1 MATHRLPREVIAQ
14 RKGAVVPRHQTRH
27 RAHSPEVEIHHRAVA
42 TENSS
47 YLSQK
52 KGAASSRCSP
62 LCRFR
67 VRQPRP
73 PAAMY
78 TKLKPKKP
86 KNDLFIFAGL
96 HSLLGFANP
105 EMRV

>member
-1 MATHRLPREVIAQ
+1 MFFKDFVSVKREKI
-14 RKGAVVPRHQTRH
+14 
-27 RAHSPEVEIHHRAVA
+27 
-42 TENSS
+42 
-47 YLSQK
+47 K
-52 KGAASSRCSP
+52 KGASQTYDTPS
-62 LCRFR
+62 CRFR

-86 KNDLFIFAGL
+86 KKDLFIFAGL

>member
-1 MATHRLPREVIAQ
+1 MQ
-14 RKGAVVPRHQTRH
+14 
-27 RAHSPEVEIHHRAVA
+27 
-42 TENSS
+42 
-47 YLSQK
+47 
-52 KGAASSRCSP
+52 P

-78 TKLKPKKP
+78 TKLKPI
-86 KNDLFIFAGL
+86 NNLFIFAGL

-105 EMRV
+105 EMRVQSKKPQGILLT